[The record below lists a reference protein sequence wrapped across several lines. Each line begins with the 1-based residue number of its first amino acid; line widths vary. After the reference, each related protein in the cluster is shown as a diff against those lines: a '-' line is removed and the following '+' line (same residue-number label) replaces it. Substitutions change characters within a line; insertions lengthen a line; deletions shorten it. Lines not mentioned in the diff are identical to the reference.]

1 MFAMD
6 LDVQLWLMKTET
18 IQTLRQMHGR
28 PRGKKVRLLDFLAQ
42 VKGKCSEVLQDDDQ
56 IA

>member
-1 MFAMD
+1 MD